1 MSDALEYF
9 IDEQGTNLNSF
20 IIEKEDGTQENVKL
34 YRNANISQ
42 QGTPLNAA
50 HLNGCIG
57 LVNNLIDPLIIRL
70 DAITTDSSAM
80 ILICG
85 NPTTSLKEGM
95 IIKVNSNNKMSESL
109 FSEFIGGKY
118 LFRYGSSSHVYYIA
132 YTIGDFTYF
141 LNFIP
146 KDFDMILQFHTSYRY
161 GTDIT
166 NKPYFELISLNGKV
180 SGDDYD
186 IYYDYLGSGILNI
199 YTYKL
204 KLPASTYSSNIGK
217 INIPYGLINNS
228 TMFYK
233 VRNVNIIQND
243 DSRHSIIIKNA
254 DAKAMD
260 IEWTSST
267 TAPQTISA
275 SFNIKGLLTIER
287 FSY

>member
-9 IDEQGTNLNSF
+9 IDEQGTNLNRF

-42 QGTPLNAA
+42 QGTSLNAA

-57 LVNNLIDPLIIRL
+57 AVNNLIDPLIIRL
-70 DAITTDSSAM
+70 NEISQDVNGTYMT
-80 ILICG
+80 LTYR
-85 NPTTSLKEGM
+85 NPTIKLKEGM
-95 IIKVNSNNKMSESL
+95 IIKVNSNGKMSESL
-109 FSEFIGGKY
+109 FQNFTGGKY
-118 LFRYGSSSHVYYIA
+118 FFSYGGDKFFIA

-146 KDFDMILQFHTSYRY
+146 KAFDMVLQFHSSFRY
-161 GTDIT
+161 GIEVT
-166 NKPYFELISLNGKV
+166 NKPYFELISLNGEV
-180 SGDDYD
+180 LGDDYD

-228 TMFYK
+228 IMFDK
-233 VRNVNIIQND
+233 VRNVNISQND

-254 DAKAMD
+254 DRNTMD

-267 TAPQTISA
+267 TAPKVINA
-275 SFNIKGLLTIER
+275 SFDIKGLLTLDR
-287 FSY
+287 F